1 MALIRPQGRL
11 EPEQEQNLET
21 TILGELEQLN
31 QKVSAIGDGQHYMRV
46 ALFGG
51 RYNDIDH
58 VGKLPTF
65 DTSLTAHESR
75 IISLERDRD
84 NVKTAIRTAAWIG
97 GLVGGAS
104 ATIATLLVEIFTHK

>member
-1 MALIRPQGRL
+1 MTLIRPQAD
-11 EPEQEQNLET
+11 QEQLVET
-21 TILGELEQLN
+21 TILGELELIN
-31 QKVSAIGDGQHYMRV
+31 KKVSAIGDGQNYMRV

-65 DTSLTAHESR
+65 DNSLNSHELR
-75 IISLERDRD
+75 IVSLERYRD
-84 NVKTAIRTAAWIG
+84 TVKASIRTAAWIG

-104 ATIATLLVEIFTHK
+104 ATVATLLVEIFVRR